1 MIEQFSVTQV
11 LSPYFNVKGAIPK
24 ARIEGGVVRGNEV
37 HKFSTS
43 TAKKEWYPKPIL
55 YEGYCDSF
63 LWWFDNCV
71 EEVFLVEKRLED
83 PILGFFGHPDLI
95 VRIKGYY
102 RPSIVDLKTPASKQ
116 RAWRMQI
123 AAYHHLAIKNGYGP
137 DLDPGGSL
145 RLNEDGRPPHLDRY
159 DFLYGDF
166 AAFLS
171 ALNVY
176 RFLNG

>member
-1 MIEQFSVTQV
+1 MEMFSVTQV
-11 LSPYFNVKGAIPK
+11 LSPYFNVKGAIPQ
-24 ARIEGGVVRGNEV
+24 RHIEGGVVRGNAV
-37 HKFSTS
+37 HKFSTE
-43 TAKKEWYPKPIL
+43 TAKGEWQPKPLL

-71 EEVFLVEKRLED
+71 EKVLLVETRLED
-83 PILGFFGHPDLI
+83 KTLGFFGHPDFILLI
-95 VRIKGYY
+95 KNNR
-102 RPSIVDLKTPASKQ
+102 RPSVVDLKTPASKQ

-123 AAYHHLAIKNGYGP
+123 AAYHYLAIKNGYGP

-145 RLNEDGRPPHLDRY
+145 RLKEDGSPPHFDPY
-159 DFLYGDF
+159 TFYYSDF